1 MRKIY
6 ALCFALFAFTA
17 TAQIINFP
25 DANFKAKLLT
35 SSQFNITALNSSYT
49 NIKIDTN
56 NDGEIQQSEALN
68 VWGLNLTNS
77 GITNLAGL
85 ENFTNLRWLY
95 MFQNAIANYNFP
107 QLTNLRT
114 LHVSGSVF
122 QSITNPNLVIPTNIQ
137 ELGLE
142 GFNFTQEPVLT
153 NFTQLTSLR
162 ITNSGLTSFTST
174 NYPPLTSLSIQNESL
189 NTIDLSNQNLNSIT
203 FENMPNLTSINV
215 SNSNIL
221 QFVYIWECPMLN
233 NLNMPQTNPNLNTLE
248 LLNVAVPSVNTSGYP
263 NLYYFKLKAYTLT
276 TPLDFSNNLSLI
288 TFRYSGLPNM
298 YYFNNTNLQNFP
310 NLNEFAITDTPI
322 NGPVNFTI
330 NGQSNKIVVLDNCGI
345 TSATIQNLNP
355 GDQNDSFGLTLR
367 NNVNLTSFDASNVAG
382 LTTLITNG
390 SPISNLNVTNCQK
403 LGTLNLNNSLLT
415 SLDLSTT
422 SVFWLGIYNSPN
434 ITSVNL
440 KNGIITTSN
449 NIFFDLCPNL
459 QSICGDDNEIA
470 AIQSKITQYG
480 YTNCF
485 TNSYC
490 TFTTGGTAYQLNGN
504 LRLDLNNNGC
514 SPTDVPAGNVRVN
527 VTRSGVTETGYTS
540 TAGGYALA
548 VNAGSYTITPVLE
561 HPNYFTMSPATAS
574 VNFPTNP
581 SPSTRDFCLTASGV
595 RPDLEVALFPL
606 NAAVPGFVA
615 RYLLV
620 YKNKGNT
627 IQSGSVSLNFPN
639 TLATLTNAT
648 PAAASQSGGNMT
660 WNFSNLQPFESR
672 TVQLQFTL
680 NTPMANPPLN
690 GGDVLPYA
698 MTVSGAT
705 DQTPADNTFTLNQPV
720 VNSFDPNDKT
730 CLQGTVVG
738 TSVIGQYVHYLIRF
752 ENTGTF
758 PATNVIITDVI
769 DTNKF
774 DINTLIPLQASHA
787 FRTRVVQNNRVE
799 FVFQGINLPF
809 DDANND
815 GYVAFKIKT
824 KNTLV
829 VGDTFDNTANIFF
842 DYNYPIITNTA
853 STLIQNLGVTTSE
866 QATFALAQN
875 PVGSQLTFTGL
886 SAPLQSVS
894 IYNTHGQLVQSAIHP
909 SEAGINVQ
917 GLAPGVYFVQ
927 GVNADG
933 TSVVKMV
940 KQ

>member
-1 MRKIY
+1 
-6 ALCFALFAFTA
+6 LNNSQVLNTLFISNNLMN
-17 TAQIINFP
+17 QI
-25 DANFKAKLLT
+25 DL
-35 SSQFNITALNSSYT
+35 SST
-49 NIKIDTN
+49 
-56 NDGEIQQSEALN
+56 G
-68 VWGLNLTNS
+68 V
-77 GITNLAGL
+77 
-85 ENFTNLRWLY
+85 
-95 MFQNAIANYNFP
+95 
-107 QLTNLRT
+107 
-114 LHVSGSVF
+114 
-122 QSITNPNLVIPTNIQ
+122 
-137 ELGLE
+137 
-142 GFNFTQEPVLT
+142 
-153 NFTQLTSLR
+153 
-162 ITNSGLTSFTST
+162 
-174 NYPPLTSLSIQNESL
+174 TSLS
-189 NTIDLSNQNLNSIT
+189 TSNA
-203 FENMPNLTSINV
+203 PNLT
-215 SNSNIL
+215 
-221 QFVYIWECPMLN
+221 
-233 NLNMPQTNPNLNTLE
+233 
-248 LLNVAVPSVNTSGYP
+248 
-263 NLYYFKLKAYTLT
+263 
-276 TPLDFSNNLSLI
+276 
-288 TFRYSGLPNM
+288 
-298 YYFNNTNLQNFP
+298 
-310 NLNEFAITDTPI
+310 
-322 NGPVNFTI
+322 TI
-330 NGQSNKIVVLDNCGI
+330 
-345 TSATIQNLNP
+345 
-355 GDQNDSFGLTLR
+355 
-367 NNVNLTSFDASNVAG
+367 
-382 LTTLITNG
+382 
-390 SPISNLNVTNCQK
+390 
-403 LGTLNLNNSLLT
+403 
-415 SLDLSTT
+415 
-422 SVFWLGIYNSPN
+422 
-434 ITSVNL
+434 NL
-440 KNGIITTSN
+440 KNGLTSALGGLTFQN
-449 NIFFDLCPNL
+449 CPNL
-459 QSICGDDNEIA
+459 QSICGDDNEIN
-470 AIQSKITQYG
+470 AIQTRINEYG

-485 TNSYC
+485 TSPYC
-490 TFTTGGTAYQLNGN
+490 SFNIGGTAYQLNGN

-514 SPTDVPAGNVRVN
+514 SPTDVPAGNVRVD
-527 VTRSGVTETGYTS
+527 VTRSGVTETGYTT

-561 HPNYFTMSPATAS
+561 HPTYFTMSPATAS

-581 SPSTRDFCLTASGV
+581 SPSTRNFCLTASGV

-648 PAAASQSGGNMT
+648 PAAASQSGGNLT

-705 DQTPADNTFTLNQPV
+705 DQTPADNSFTLNQPV
-720 VNSFDPNDKT
+720 VNSYDPNDKT

-842 DYNYPIITNTA
+842 DYNYPIINNTA

-894 IYNTHGQLVQSAIHP
+894 IYNTHGQLVQSAIYP

-940 KQ
+940 KE